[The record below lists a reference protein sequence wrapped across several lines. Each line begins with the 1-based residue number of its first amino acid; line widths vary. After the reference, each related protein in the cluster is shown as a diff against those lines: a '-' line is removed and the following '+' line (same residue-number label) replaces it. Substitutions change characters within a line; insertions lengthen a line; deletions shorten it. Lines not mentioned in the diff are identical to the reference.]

1 MELYIARFADDSYQ
15 VVIKADSYESA
26 REKAIQYIKTNHTW
40 FESDYN
46 FNGLDIA
53 LLDEDYVIEQKKA
66 ERYTILEGV
75 QLTRVMADIWYEE
88 RFYD

>member
-46 FNGLDIA
+46 FNGLDI
-53 LLDEDYVIEQKKA
+53 I
-66 ERYTILEGV
+66 G
-75 QLTRVMADIWYEE
+75 
-88 RFYD
+88 

>member
-1 MELYIARFADDSYQ
+1 MRGRLNDDFMGDWGENMELYIARFADDSYQ

-53 LLDEDYVIEQKKA
+53 LLDEDYVIE
-66 ERYTILEGV
+66 
-75 QLTRVMADIWYEE
+75 
-88 RFYD
+88 

>member
-46 FNGLDIA
+46 FNGLDIV
-53 LLDEDYVIEQKKA
+53 LLDEDYVIEQKKV
-66 ERYTILEGV
+66 ERGG
-75 QLTRVMADIWYEE
+75 RDEE
-88 RFYD
+88 KE